1 MFESATPSPRLEP
14 TIRGQDNP
22 FLVDSRLEIL
32 HILHAIMREAT
43 LITVNVDVNDFFL
56 TSVLAIDDDAGY
68 LYLERGRSRPPLSN
82 VFKNRRLHYNTT
94 LDRIKIRFTSTGIE
108 TVMHAGGEA
117 YRVPVPDELARIQ
130 RREFYRV
137 PTPIMTPLK
146 CHISGIETRDG
157 THRSVELAVAD
168 ISCGGVAVQSPPEL
182 FTPELGTQY
191 HCTLLLP
198 DSAGLRLTV
207 QARNAFVQTLRSGKI
222 TQRCGFS
229 FQNAPEALL
238 AGIQRYILHLER
250 QLRARAARER

>member
-1 MFESATPSPRLEP
+1 MFDSATRNTNLEP
-14 TIRGQDNP
+14 IVRGQDNP

-43 LITVNVDVNDFFL
+43 LVTVYVDANDFFL

-68 LYLERGRSRPPLSN
+68 VYLERGRSRPPLSN
-82 VFKNRRLHYNTT
+82 VFKNRKLHFNTT

-108 TVMHAGGEA
+108 TVMHAGSEA
-117 YRVPVPDELARIQ
+117 YRIAVPEELARIQ

-137 PTPIMTPLK
+137 PTPMLAPLK
-146 CHISGIETRDG
+146 CHLSSIEITEG
-157 THRSVELAVAD
+157 ARSYVELPVAD
-168 ISCGGVAVQSPPEL
+168 ISCGGVAVQSPPDL
-182 FTPELGTQY
+182 FTPELGAQY
-191 HCTLLLP
+191 NCTLLLP
-198 DSAGLRLTV
+198 ETAGLRLTL

-229 FQNAPEALL
+229 FQNAPEAML

-250 QLRARAARER
+250 QLRTRAARGH